1 MSDFYLSF
9 STQITLKQL
18 HFCSNQ
24 CWKQKKK
31 DYFFLLLS
39 SDWVTCFE
47 LTCLDSKI
55 ALECGIC
62 KLILPVKH
70 ETIGIVDRGF
80 LIPPILWRSLRLYSI
95 FPFFQIFSKAT
106 PIPYSTQPPH
116 FFFCLVSLTEILCFI
131 LLKIVDL
138 YMPILGIIV
147 PQGPCSVFYAKRHQ
161 FTEV

>member
-39 SDWVTCFE
+39 SHWVTCFE

-62 KLILPVKH
+62 KLILPVEH

-80 LIPPILWRSLRLYSI
+80 LIPPILWRSLRLYDI

-106 PIPYSTQPPH
+106 PIPHSTQPPT
-116 FFFCLVSLTEILCFI
+116 FFLALFLWLKSYVLFCLKLLIYTCRSLVS
-131 LLKIVDL
+131 
-138 YMPILGIIV
+138 
-147 PQGPCSVFYAKRHQ
+147 
-161 FTEV
+161 

>member
-95 FPFFQIFSKAT
+95 FPFFKFSLRLPLSPT
-106 PIPYSTQPPH
+106 PPNLPL
-116 FFFCLVSLTEILCFI
+116 FFLPCFFDWN
-131 LLKIVDL
+131 L
-138 YMPILGIIV
+138 M
-147 PQGPCSVFYAKRHQ
+147 FY
-161 FTEV
+161 FT